1 MLIAMN
7 KCCACIH
14 NIFSYMKNRQP
25 PAARVPAQMDRF
37 VEVTSLGTS
46 FTSGMSGLNLP
57 QGGLDVIYIGEVW
70 TSITLG
76 RSRLHLDRG
85 GLDFIYIGEVWTSF
99 TPGRSGL
106 HLSWGGLDL
115 FYLGEVWTSFASER
129 SWLHLP
135 RRGNAEVAGSQ
146 IRERIIKNPNK
157 RI

>member
-85 GLDFIYIGEVWTSF
+85 GLDFIYPREVRTSF
-99 TPGRSGL
+99 IMGRSGL
-106 HLSWGGLDL
+106 LLPRGGLD
-115 FYLGEVWTSFASER
+115 FICIREVLTSFTSER
-129 SWLHLP
+129 
-135 RRGNAEVAGSQ
+135 
-146 IRERIIKNPNK
+146 
-157 RI
+157 